1 MNQKQYLVPERE
13 LKSLL
18 ESEMKLNMLNRDGVD
33 NWTWYGE
40 SHDKVIEDFYPGN
53 WDELNEE
60 DQRDLCFSDIAA
72 MRLEAGEFPE
82 LLSQEIIE
90 RLLDGVE

>member
-53 WDELNEE
+53 
-60 DQRDLCFSDIAA
+60 
-72 MRLEAGEFPE
+72 
-82 LLSQEIIE
+82 
-90 RLLDGVE
+90 